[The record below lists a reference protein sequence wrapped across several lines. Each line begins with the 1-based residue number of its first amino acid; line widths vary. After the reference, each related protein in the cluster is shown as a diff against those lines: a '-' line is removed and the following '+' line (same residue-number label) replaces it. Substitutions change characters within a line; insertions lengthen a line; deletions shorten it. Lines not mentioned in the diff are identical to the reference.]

1 VLSDLAFESKSYW
14 KYDEEYLVA
23 AREYIKISASE
34 IECDH
39 VYLYEDDHEILGFY
53 HFTCRQE
60 TSELIWFFIHPSSI
74 GKGIG
79 KILWTHLLSI
89 TKELE
94 IKEFL
99 IKSDQNAE
107 AFYIKQGAKRIGLKP
122 STVNADIQLPLL
134 TYITN
139 HM

>member
-1 VLSDLAFESKSYW
+1 MSDLAFESKSYW

-23 AREYIKISASE
+23 AREHIKISAIE
-34 IECDH
+34 IESDH
-39 VYLYEDDHEILGFY
+39 VYLYEDDHGILGFY
-53 HFTCRQE
+53 QFKSKQVE
-60 TSELIWFFIHPSSI
+60 PELIWFFIHPSSI

-79 KILWTHLLSI
+79 KILWTHLLSV

-107 AFYIKQGAKRIGLKP
+107 AFYIKQGARRIGLKP

-134 TYITN
+134 TYVTK